1 MAHWWWINM
10 QDNECTAGAE
20 IDSWVKNISDNVS
33 DEMNLVSVISKKD
46 SDKQLAGFNGGYNFT
61 TDNQIQNEHNRSTMR
76 KRQQVY
82 VWNPPQNL

>member
-1 MAHWWWINM
+1 M

-46 SDKQLAGFNGGYNFT
+46 SDKIGKVKA
-61 TDNQIQNEHNRSTMR
+61 
-76 KRQQVY
+76 
-82 VWNPPQNL
+82 